1 MPYFAVIAMSSGGG
15 GGGGGVR
22 EGEVDF
28 VLSVDFVLG
37 RAGNLTFDESVPN

>member
-15 GGGGGVR
+15 GGGQF
-22 EGEVDF
+22 DF

>member
-1 MPYFAVIAMSSGGG
+1 MPYFAVIAMSS